1 MSAFKFEAIDS
12 AGHLHRGVMEAD
24 TPRQVRARLREQ
36 GLIAAQVDSLSEAV
50 TAEKGGVRL
59 RRGLSTSQLSLLTRQ
74 FATLLGAGLPIE
86 QSLDALIEQAET
98 QYVRQVL
105 AGVRSEVLA
114 GQSLARAMEK
124 YPAVFPDIYRTLVHS
139 GEQSGRLSDVLLR
152 LAEYTEA
159 RHALKQKVGLAF
171 VYPAIVTVVAVS
183 VVLGLL
189 TYVVPQVVSVFQNT
203 HQALPWLT
211 RALIATSDFL
221 RSTGLLWLAGIIIGA
236 WLARRALRQ
245 PAWRLRFD
253 RWLLRLPLIGTLTRA
268 VNTARLASTLA
279 ILVGSGV
286 PLLTAL
292 KAGAGVVAN
301 LPMRA
306 ALEDA
311 ARMVREGGSLS
322 RALARSKLFPPM
334 MVHLIASGEASGKL
348 EHMLERA
355 AVQQTQELDTR
366 VAVLTSLLEPAL
378 ILIMGGVVLVIVLA
392 ILLPIFEMNQL
403 LH

>member
-1 MSAFKFEAIDS
+1 MSGFRFEAIDS

-24 TPRQVRARLREQ
+24 TPRQVRAKLREQ
-36 GLIAAQVDSLSEAV
+36 GLIAAQVDSLSEPAAH
-50 TAEKGGVRL
+50 AERGGWRL
-59 RRGLSTSQLSLLTRQ
+59 RRGMSTSQLSLLTRQ

-221 RSTGLLWLAGIIIGA
+221 RSTGLLWLAAMVVGA
-236 WLARRALRQ
+236 
-245 PAWRLRFD
+245 
-253 RWLLRLPLIGTLTRA
+253 
-268 VNTARLASTLA
+268 
-279 ILVGSGV
+279 
-286 PLLTAL
+286 
-292 KAGAGVVAN
+292 
-301 LPMRA
+301 
-306 ALEDA
+306 
-311 ARMVREGGSLS
+311 
-322 RALARSKLFPPM
+322 
-334 MVHLIASGEASGKL
+334 
-348 EHMLERA
+348 
-355 AVQQTQELDTR
+355 
-366 VAVLTSLLEPAL
+366 
-378 ILIMGGVVLVIVLA
+378 
-392 ILLPIFEMNQL
+392 
-403 LH
+403 